1 MCCTFGDLTDV
12 QWWRELQLPTRSVI
26 QRDGRIS
33 RETPEWITSEPG
45 RALFAELAGKT
56 TFSARAAVVDALRAS
71 GDLDGEPAATQRKAN
86 FYEKG
91 DKPLEIVTS
100 RQWYIRNGGRDADLR
115 EQLLAARRGAGL
127 PPRVH
132 AHPLRELGRRPQRRL
147 ADQPA
152 ALLRRADPGL
162 VPAST
167 PTARSTT
174 TTRSCPTTSALP
186 VDPVA
191 EPPAGFEESQRGVAG
206 GFTGDPDVMDTWATS
221 SLTPQIAGGWRDDP
235 ELFAKVFPMD
245 VRPQAH
251 DIIRTWLFSTVV
263 RSHLEHDSL
272 PWKHATI
279 SGLILDPD
287 RKKMSKSK
295 GNAITPIDML
305 RDHGSDAM
313 RYWAASARLGTDA
326 ALDTGQ
332 MKVGRRLAI
341 KVLNASKFAL
351 SFGEIDHAADDLT
364 SLVTEPLDAA
374 MLAGLADVVEK
385 ATAGFE
391 AFDYTRAL
399 EVTETFFWTFCD
411 DYLELVKDRAY
422 GGQGEQ
428 GAVSARAAL
437 RVALDVLLRLLAPT
451 LPYATEEVW
460 SWWHDGSVHRAA
472 WPTADEVKGVAQ
484 AADPATLTAVGAALA
499 GVRKAKSEAKVGMR
513 AEVTSMTLAGPAAAL
528 EQIRSAVADLNAAGK
543 ITDITYADAEYVE
556 VRDVVLVPVPKS

>member
-1 MCCTFGDLTDV
+1 V
-12 QWWRELQLPTRSVI
+12 RW
-26 QRDGRIS
+26 
-33 RETPEWITSEPG
+33 
-45 RALFAELAGKT
+45 
-56 TFSARAAVVDALRAS
+56 RAA
-71 GDLDGEPAATQRKAN
+71 G
-86 FYEKG
+86 
-91 DKPLEIVTS
+91 
-100 RQWYIRNGGRDADLR
+100 
-115 EQLLAARRGAGL
+115 AR
-127 PPRVH
+127 P
-132 AHPLRELGRRPQRRL
+132 
-147 ADQPA
+147 
-152 ALLRRADPGL
+152 
-162 VPAST
+162 
-167 PTARSTT
+167 
-174 TTRSCPTTSALP
+174 
-186 VDPVA
+186 
-191 EPPAGFEESQRGVAG
+191 
-206 GFTGDPDVMDTWATS
+206 
-221 SLTPQIAGGWRDDP
+221 
-235 ELFAKVFPMD
+235 
-245 VRPQAH
+245 
-251 DIIRTWLFSTVV
+251 
-263 RSHLEHDSL
+263 
-272 PWKHATI
+272 
-279 SGLILDPD
+279 
-287 RKKMSKSK
+287 
-295 GNAITPIDML
+295 
-305 RDHGSDAM
+305 
-313 RYWAASARLGTDA
+313 GTDSPFDEA
-326 ALDTGQ
+326 Q
-332 MKVGRRLAI
+332 MKIGRRLAI

-428 GAVSARAAL
+428 GAMSARAAL